1 MRFFV
6 LLSFLL
12 VTSGVE
18 GDEQCSPGEECLPE
32 KDCSGYQK
40 ERAKLNERTK
50 GSPAYDEQLNL
61 LRGMV
66 CNGDERKVC
75 CPAPDSPSYRPSL
88 EKEECGLGY
97 DPSGF
102 IWGGEDTW
110 IGEFPFMA
118 LLGLNVTK
126 DGYRFVCGGTLI
138 NKWYVLSAA
147 HCLDDYVVD
156 YVRLGE
162 WKVVEE
168 DEPTVDCDKDKRTGR
183 ETCAEPHQV
192 RSDC

>member
-12 VTSGVE
+12 VTFGVE

-32 KDCSGYQK
+32 KDCSSYQK
-40 ERAKLNERTK
+40 ERANLNELTK

-75 CPAPDSPSYRPSL
+75 CSPDPDSPSYRPSL
-88 EKEECGLGY
+88 EDEECGLGS

-102 IWGGEDTW
+102 IVGGEDTR

-118 LLGLNVTK
+118 LLGLNETRQGFK
-126 DGYRFVCGGTLI
+126 FICGGTLI

-147 HCLDDYVVD
+147 HCGEVD

-168 DEPTVDCDKDKRTGR
+168 DEPTVDCDEDKRTGR